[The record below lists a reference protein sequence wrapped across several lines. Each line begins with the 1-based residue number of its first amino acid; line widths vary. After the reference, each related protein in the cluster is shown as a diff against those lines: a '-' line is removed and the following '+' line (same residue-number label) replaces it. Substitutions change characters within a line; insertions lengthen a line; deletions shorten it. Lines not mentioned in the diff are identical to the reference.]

1 MLNLSLWSGRVN
13 ERRPRPWRSSPL
25 SWYDPPVMN
34 RTSLSKCSI
43 SIPCVIFVASLC
55 MVGAIHTVEAQS
67 ALEWTAE
74 ERARFEDLP
83 AVSVATDSTWP
94 PMEYINTD
102 RELVGFDIDLLR
114 EIGLRA
120 GFRPEFRTVAWDG
133 IFAGLG
139 ARHYDMIASSVTLLE
154 ERTRV
159 MRFSTPYFRAAQ
171 YLVVR
176 TEQATI
182 DRISDLVGGTV
193 GAQIG
198 TTGSRLIAATPGVEV
213 RTYDDLGLAVEDLA
227 NGRLEGI
234 VADTAIVEYFVMSN
248 ERYGSILRVVDEPY
262 AVEDYAFAIRMDLPE
277 LQTDI
282 NRALETIER
291 DGTLERLNR
300 FWFRNL
306 PSHP

>member
-1 MLNLSLWSGRVN
+1 MGTIISAMLFAVSA
-13 ERRPRPWRSSPL
+13 PRP
-25 SWYDPPVMN
+25 VQ
-34 RTSLSKCSI
+34 
-43 SIPCVIFVASLC
+43 
-55 MVGAIHTVEAQS
+55 AQS

-74 ERARFEDLP
+74 ERARFEGLP

-114 EIGLRA
+114 EVGLRA

-133 IFAGLG
+133 IFAGLA
-139 ARHYDMIASSVTLLE
+139 ARQYDMIASSVTLLE

-176 TEQATI
+176 AEATTVEE
-182 DRISDLVGGTV
+182 ISDLAGGTV

-277 LQTDI
+277 LQADI
-282 NRALETIER
+282 NRALEEIER
-291 DGTLERLNR
+291 DGTLERLR
-300 FWFRNL
+300 GFWFRNL
-306 PSHP
+306 PDHP